1 MNIYDILKKPVN
13 SVSPL
18 NALPTLIQKPSLLG
32 SLAMP
37 LPSKIT
43 SNITPSVRPLAMTP
57 LKTIASPLPG
67 KIASIISKPINE
79 TSPKT
84 KMFLEA
90 AAGIRDAANKT
101 VKNFTI
107 EDKPPI
113 NMDWVDVANIIPTLV
128 GQFIVSPIVSAGLSL
143 GRVAQ
148 DKLKEQGVDNAFTRA
163 NIDEVNIPA
172 FGKDQIEES
181 FGKKGGSIVR
191 KDRGNFVDAKTSQKI
206 FEEQIA
212 AGVPEEKAFWL
223 TAIKTVG
230 DMTALVPLAQGLT
243 KATVRAVRPDSLIT
257 PEILSANREM
267 IRDFITG
274 RRASI
279 DLDIPQPLKEAITET
294 LKTGTR
300 EEKIRMLKGI
310 DILQA
315 KPSQVGKLLGISQDE
330 ADQLLAELYG
340 GPIRPTA
347 QAQLPGRVDSGEGG
361 FIKNPMKDQYPGEQ
375 ELTSKVLDKLE
386 GRTSVSKQFI
396 SDLTNNPDMKQAER
410 ELIRSV
416 LQDYPEGQ
424 DVPVKEFAE
433 KVRSELLPLEVNKP
447 RKSLDD
453 PDYGSFKYENIVL
466 PDDIRGNVANYQE
479 RIYESPIKVSAGSVH
494 FSDEAPN
501 YFAHSRVEDMADGKT
516 RRVIEA
522 QSDLFQKGRL
532 DMEKGSAELPTTRA
546 MEREIE
552 NSQNLADRQTATIS
566 QERNGEYVVWSDEEP
581 QAGFPTRAEAESYIR
596 ENYGENKAREV
607 LSKDGITDDATKK
620 FATARETELA
630 RLEPYRNTWQNR
642 IISEEVRQAAID
654 GKTKLQF
661 PTGET
666 AMKIEGLGQQDTWVR
681 FNEGPGRANIQ
692 ITPSDLRVGLE
703 IKQGNMGD
711 RWIITDVLGDGKFKA
726 VPKDEVIRV
735 KDANDID
742 TIEEAAQSEL
752 LERYNET
759 FDISGKVDTN
769 NPIYRFYEKEVGRY
783 LQRFG
788 AKRITDPQG
797 VSWYEVSITP
807 DMAKR
812 PVGAFGDLGANV
824 ERTQRATESQRG
836 FAKNPFAGKS
846 KPPATSDEIQNQYF
860 KEVIEPQLG
869 KGKTIELAGD
879 NMKEHFGRD
888 YDPARSDL
896 YSVASYQ
903 LAERLIRDGRI
914 KTVAFLGGGP
924 GSGKS
929 EFLGKYI
936 KAQNSADLLYDSSFS
951 SAKGI
956 RNLVSIAKE
965 NNKGIAVQAII
976 ANRANARKFADERA
990 KRTGRP
996 VTDEAF
1002 NRGHDGFIKTIAEVL
1017 EDGTIDPKQLK
1028 LYDLR
1033 NITNPDEVRKLVK
1046 LGVFTKSPL
1055 ALIKKVRYNESN
1067 VRRGANEETGSSR
1080 KDAGSS
1086 EGSLPVP
1093 SRSGSDTQRET
1104 TPAGE
1109 SGRVLRSE
1117 EPGYESTAELE
1128 KKARGIRMFD
1138 GRTPD
1143 GLSIPRFN
1151 IKSIDEANQEYIETL
1166 SKQEQGVSKT
1176 VSDTVEAIKKP
1187 EETKAHI
1194 DSLKIQNIIAKEELL
1209 LDPAR
1214 QLSKYANKRT
1224 GELPE
1229 VTGDGKSI
1237 FARKGDDII
1246 TELGFKD
1253 SEQAREAYQ
1262 RYLDRRANTL
1272 KGRESMNELVG
1283 DYRNKKAVIEAVT
1296 KRLRAEGRGRKM
1308 KIDDIQEFFH
1318 LTDKEMATV
1327 TKGSPDYR
1335 LISEQEFQNLL
1346 KGIEGKAYDAFLRS
1360 EALAKLEWTIFDKEL
1375 MKLDNLRLALKLPEI
1390 KNMSRAQLEE
1400 FNKLLE
1406 TFKAG
1411 DEFLGVRQIQTL
1423 KNTDLAGAK
1432 TKREVLEDLAKRTNM
1447 PLEAMLNIKIG
1458 TFDRYLYDV
1467 ALARKSPFHRV
1478 MVEDT
1483 SKALAAANVR
1493 FYGFK
1498 SALNDL
1504 MLKARASRSRSLT
1517 DRAVPTD
1524 EMIFD
1529 WLSSDSATKLEYAKR
1544 MTAEEMDA
1552 ARFIQSRYAEVR
1564 DYLVAKGQL
1573 DRFRTNY
1580 ITNIQRPFL
1589 EALKDAFKRE
1599 KTTGVNRF
1607 GPKDVSRGVTG
1618 GILDAFKGLFDDYKQ
1633 QEAYF
1638 TILNQKTGEVLPLE
1652 KFFRFALRRSGE
1664 ITPTKNVSKAVL
1676 SYMSA
1681 FEKKVA
1687 LDSIV
1692 PKIDV
1697 YASSITPSGMT
1708 KRGLELDDSVKRF
1721 VREWLNTKRGR
1732 VADTLF
1738 VTPGGA
1744 IDWSIR
1750 KLIAFVRILDLG
1762 LNIPVGISANVGEQV
1777 MTVANIGVK
1786 KTALGAARALTPQGK
1801 KIAQKYSGFVG
1812 ERLLEKM
1819 RDTSK
1824 DIGDKLGEGIFGLFS
1839 AASRRANVE
1848 HLLGSMT
1855 KEEFNAGA
1863 ISDERLGE
1871 LRLEI
1876 GKYRVIEQG
1885 ESVLG
1890 KTALGKAF
1898 TMYKSWAVGTLHSTI
1913 HNLNTLA
1920 KMSLRGEN
1928 AFKSREFQE
1937 LFRVTVM
1944 AAFIGFTTYSYY
1956 DELKDKRNRS
1966 FTEQLA
1972 FKSMTDGLSLIGALN
1987 PSLWSTPARI
1997 QSFINDLLTAAT
2009 NVSISL
2015 ATGERT
2021 QKDKEIVGLSK
2032 LQSTL
2037 TPSLI
2042 RSLTSL
2048 NIKNL
2053 SIPNPALNGIKLK
2066 EKDSQIKIKMK
2077 TNPSLKGIKLV
2088 PKDKDLSKKMLK

>member
-18 NALPTLIQKPSLLG
+18 NALPTPAVSPLPTPIAKPSMLS
-32 SLAMP
+32 SLALP
-37 LPSKIT
+37 LPPKIT
-43 SNITPSVRPLAMTP
+43 SSITPPVRPLAMTP
-57 LKTIASPLPG
+57 LKAIASPLPG
-67 KIASIISKPINE
+67 KITSIVSKPINE

-84 KMFLEA
+84 NMFLEA
-90 AAGIRDAANKT
+90 ATGIRDAANKT

-113 NMDWVDVANIIPTLV
+113 DMDWVDVANIIPTLA

-181 FGKKGGSIVR
+181 FGKKGGSIIR
-191 KDRGNFVDAKTSQKI
+191 KERGNFIDAKSSQKI

-230 DMTALVPLAQGLT
+230 DMAALVPLAQGLT

-330 ADQLLAELYG
+330 ADQLLTELYG
-340 GPIRPTA
+340 GPVRPTA

-396 SDLTNNPDMKQAER
+396 ADLTNNPDMKQAER
-410 ELIRSV
+410 ELVRAV
-416 LQDYPEGQ
+416 LNEYADDK

-433 KVRSELLPLEVNKP
+433 KVQSELLPLK
-447 RKSLDD
+447 RKDGIEADGFFDGERDQSS
-453 PDYGSFKYENIVL
+453 YRYENIVL
-466 PDDIRGNVANYQE
+466 PDDVRGNVANYSE
-479 RIYESPIKVSAGSVH
+479 HIYESPIKTSAGDVH
-494 FSDEAPN
+494 FSNEPN
-501 YFAHSRVEDMADGKT
+501 YFAHARVEDLSSENFAEYSKRTGLNTGSIMPGAKLGTT
-516 RRVIEA
+516 RRVIEI

-532 DMEKGSAELPTTRA
+532 EGEMATGRPKNVDVEARWDELNRRKQQIETAENPA
-546 MEREIE
+546 
-552 NSQNLADRQTATIS
+552 A
-566 QERNGEYVVWSDEEP
+566 YSDELAKVQVEMKDIKNAVSP
-581 QAGFPTRAEAESYIR
+581 DFKGFAEKRGAEI
-596 ENYGENKAREV
+596 
-607 LSKDGITDDATKK
+607 SK
-620 FATARETELA
+620 
-630 RLEPYRNTWQNR
+630 LEPYRNTWQNR
-642 IISEEVRQAAID
+642 IISEEVRQAAKD

-666 AMKIEGLGQQDTWVR
+666 AMKIEGLGGAFTRWAAVR
-681 FNEGPGRANIQ
+681 PNGSFNMHTGPLLPE
-692 ITPSDLRVGLE
+692 TMKVGMQVHDGTS
-703 IKQGNMGD
+703 K
-711 RWIITDVLGDGKFKA
+711 WIITDVLGDGKFKA
-726 VPKDEVIRV
+726 VPKDFYEQINKGKRIEQV
-735 KDANDID
+735 KPNNKWVAETPGGVKEAFDSK
-742 TIEEAAQSEL
+742 EEAQKWLMGTRTES
-752 LERYNET
+752 

-797 VSWYEVSITP
+797 VSWYEVNITP

-812 PVGAFGDLGANV
+812 PVGAFGDLGSNV
-824 ERTQRATESQRG
+824 ERTQRASDSQKG
-836 FAKNPFAGKS
+836 FARNPFAKAEPAKETYLIETPGRIKLRDTIATALYGKGAKNKNRRVDILIGLPAAGKS
-846 KPPATSDEIQNQYF
+846 TIAEDLL
-860 KEVIEPQLG
+860 KEHGALLVDADKAKEMLPEWKGG
-869 KGKTIELAGD
+869 KGSTEVHVEGSRIAQRQVLPRAMEAGD
-879 NMKEHFGRD
+879 NIVFPTLGRFED
-888 YDPARSDL
+888 KLKAK
-896 YSVASYQ
+896 
-903 LAERLIRDGRI
+903 IDGFTETGYEVHLHYVDVPY
-914 KTVAFLGGGP
+914 TVAKQRAKDRFDRGGQFVP
-924 GSGKS
+924 D
-929 EFLGKYI
+929 
-936 KAQNSADLLYDSSFS
+936 DLTSPETELD
-951 SAKGI
+951 I
-956 RNLVSIAKE
+956 RNNYDKFKIYE
-965 NNKGIAVQAII
+965 GVQTS
-976 ANRANARKFADERA
+976 RQ
-990 KRTGRP
+990 
-996 VTDEAF
+996 
-1002 NRGHDGFIKTIAEVL
+1002 IKN
-1017 EDGTIDPKQLK
+1017 Q
-1028 LYDLR
+1028 
-1033 NITNPDEVRKLVK
+1033 
-1046 LGVFTKSPL
+1046 S
-1055 ALIKKVRYNESN
+1055 NESPSSS
-1067 VRRGANEETGSSR
+1067 GSR
-1080 KDAGSS
+1080 EDI
-1086 EGSLPVP
+1086 P
-1093 SRSGSDTQRET
+1093 SRSQGQRVRDGEGSD
-1104 TPAGE
+1104 E
-1109 SGRVLRSE
+1109 SIKY
-1117 EPGYESTAELE
+1117 EPTAELE
-1128 KKARGIRMFD
+1128 KKAREIRMFD

-1143 GLSIPRFN
+1143 GLRIPRFN
-1151 IKSIDEANQEYIETL
+1151 VNSIDEANQEYLQTL
-1166 SKQEQGVSKT
+1166 SKQESGVSKT
-1176 VSDTVEAIKKP
+1176 AAETVEAIKKP

-1194 DSLKIQNIIAKEELL
+1194 DSLKLENIIAKEELL

-1237 FARKGDDII
+1237 FARKGDDIV

-1262 RYLDRRANTL
+1262 KYLERRSKAL

-1296 KRLRAEGRGRKM
+1296 KKLRAEGRGRKM

-1327 TKGSPDYR
+1327 VKGSPDYR
-1335 LISEQEFQNLL
+1335 LISESEFQNLL
-1346 KGIEGKAYDAFLRS
+1346 KGLEGKAYDAFLRS
-1360 EALAKLEWTIFDKEL
+1360 EATAKLEWTIFDKEL
-1375 MKLDNLRLALKLPEI
+1375 VKLDNLRRALKLPEI

-1400 FNKLLE
+1400 FNTLLE

-1447 PLEAMLNIKIG
+1447 PLEAMTDIKIG

-1467 ALARKSPFHRV
+1467 ALARKSPFHKV

-1498 SALNDL
+1498 RALNDL
-1504 MLKARASRSRSLT
+1504 MIKARASRSRSLA
-1517 DRAVPTD
+1517 DRAIPTD

-1529 WLSSDSATKLEYAKR
+1529 WLSSDSATKLEYTKR
-1544 MTAEEMDA
+1544 MTPEELDA

-1564 DYLVAKGQL
+1564 DYLIAKGQL

-1589 EALKDAFKRE
+1589 E
-1599 KTTGVNRF
+1599 
-1607 GPKDVSRGVTG
+1607 DVSRGVTG
-1618 GILDAFKGLFDDYKQ
+1618 GILDAFKGLLDDYKQ

-1638 TILNQKTGEVLPLE
+1638 TILNQKTGQVLPLE

-1664 ITPTKNVSKAVL
+1664 VTPTKNVSKAVL

-1801 KIAQKYSGFVG
+1801 KIARKYSGFVG
-1812 ERLLEKM
+1812 ERLLDKM
-1819 RDTSK
+1819 RDTSS
-1824 DIGDKLGEGIFGLFS
+1824 DIGDKLGEGLFSLFS
-1839 AASRRANVE
+1839 AASRRANIE

-1937 LFRVTVM
+1937 LFRVTAM

-1956 DELKDKRNRS
+1956 DELKDKKNRS

-1972 FKSMTDGLSLIGALN
+1972 FKSMTDGLSLLGALN

-2037 TPSLI
+2037 TPALV

-2053 SIPNPALNGIKLK
+2053 SIPNPALSGIKLK
-2066 EKDSQIKIKMK
+2066 QKDSAIKIDMK
-2077 TNPSLKGIKLV
+2077 KNPALQGIKLV